1 MRKRRLRLALLALAL
16 VGVVA
21 WLVWP
26 TSAVITSAR
35 EKYARLQ
42 LGMADVE
49 VVGILGVAPDFDHWL
64 YGTWMDDRKLY
75 EFESPQFPFP
85 APPGPTTRLLVG
97 RSWTF
102 GDQGR
107 SGWSRH
113 TLNVQGVFDQG
124 RLVCLQYSEEH
135 DNAARRWLRELAAG
149 LSFRPT
155 FLAAQ
160 VKTERQ
166 DIPPP

>member
-26 TSAVITSAR
+26 TSSAVITSAK

-42 LGMADVE
+42 LGMPEAE
-49 VVGILGVAPDFDHWL
+49 VATILGGPPEMDRQL
-64 YGTWMDDRKLY
+64 YGEWMDDRKLY
-75 EFESPQFPFP
+75 LLHYLQFTPNP
-85 APPGPTTRLLVG
+85 EPPTRLLVL
-97 RSWTF
+97 RDWSF
-102 GDQGR
+102 GEQDR

-113 TLNVQGVFDQG
+113 LINIQGVFDQG
-124 RLVCLQYSEEH
+124 RLVGLLYSEGH
-135 DNAARRWLRELAAG
+135 DNTAKRWLRELAAG

-155 FLAAQ
+155 FLDAQ

-166 DIPPP
+166 FIPPP